1 LETISPNLK
10 ENNVPSDNYKKIA
23 SNSIILYFRLIITT
37 IIGLYVSRVVLLQL
51 GVDNYG
57 LYAVVGGIVY
67 MMNFLNTTMLATTNR
82 FVAVEIGKGE
92 NGNINKI
99 LNTSFIIHIILAL
112 LLIITAETVG
122 RWYIN
127 NYLNITNNRIPDALF
142 VLHFSV
148 IATVFSIISLPF
160 QGLITAKEKFTTR
173 SIIEIISALLKL
185 IFISL
190 LTLYLG
196 NKLRIYSML
205 MTITILVPTLL
216 FILYCVLKDKES
228 VRWKF
233 NQNISDY
240 KVMVKF
246 SGWMMLGTTA
256 QIGVRQGVA
265 LMLNFF
271 FGTVINA
278 SFGIASQVFNSVMM
292 FVQNLNQAAVPQ
304 IMKIQSSGDKEKSI
318 SIVYHISKYV
328 FFVMLLIS
336 VPFLLSIDTILS
348 LWLKEVP
355 IYTKQ
360 FTILMIINGLVGS
373 VGSSLGVPVHAQGD
387 IKKTQIWYSLLL
399 LAVLPIGYLMFKI
412 GYPPYI
418 ITIITIGATLT
429 NVVVQ
434 TIITA
439 EKTVFKIKD
448 YLFKSIF
455 PILMVTLS
463 VLPHI
468 ILRRYFGVKLIDI
481 LSFSLLSVCLMIVS
495 IYFFGLNFDE
505 KRIIKNQLPII
516 RDKIKIIKHHLLK

>member
-1 LETISPNLK
+1 METISPNLK

-216 FILYCVLKDKES
+216 FILYCV
-228 VRWKF
+228 F
-233 NQNISDY
+233 Q
-240 KVMVKF
+240 
-246 SGWMMLGTTA
+246 
-256 QIGVRQGVA
+256 
-265 LMLNFF
+265 
-271 FGTVINA
+271 
-278 SFGIASQVFNSVMM
+278 
-292 FVQNLNQAAVPQ
+292 
-304 IMKIQSSGDKEKSI
+304 
-318 SIVYHISKYV
+318 
-328 FFVMLLIS
+328 
-336 VPFLLSIDTILS
+336 
-348 LWLKEVP
+348 
-355 IYTKQ
+355 
-360 FTILMIINGLVGS
+360 
-373 VGSSLGVPVHAQGD
+373 
-387 IKKTQIWYSLLL
+387 
-399 LAVLPIGYLMFKI
+399 
-412 GYPPYI
+412 
-418 ITIITIGATLT
+418 
-429 NVVVQ
+429 
-434 TIITA
+434 
-439 EKTVFKIKD
+439 
-448 YLFKSIF
+448 
-455 PILMVTLS
+455 
-463 VLPHI
+463 
-468 ILRRYFGVKLIDI
+468 
-481 LSFSLLSVCLMIVS
+481 
-495 IYFFGLNFDE
+495 
-505 KRIIKNQLPII
+505 
-516 RDKIKIIKHHLLK
+516 